1 MSAAASP
8 EILPIDRFRRHRF
21 SRSAAWEPAIFLVYA
36 LALGGFAIH
45 LYRTPI
51 YAMDSV
57 QYMGNAL
64 LMEDNDIGRVHA
76 RVYSELKRTLPKS
89 ALNDLLGNRPDAPA
103 DQNRSRQAR
112 AADPG
117 PFAEFL
123 PMFAIRPL
131 YNQTLWL
138 VSKTGLGLVRSGIL
152 ISAAAYFGLGLLL
165 FSWIRK
171 YAPVA
176 IGAAFSLLLMI
187 SPPLVSLGRETTSD
201 ALATLVAFA
210 ALYLILEKRRL
221 LPGLMLLLASIYFR
235 TDFVVLA
242 GLTILA
248 CWWKGSLDIWKAAI
262 LAWLAL
268 GSVVAINHYS
278 GDYGLKMLYYR
289 SFMTVPV
296 APAEIVAQFSAHDY
310 LKAVRSGLSVMVR
323 SFFMPF
329 LAFGIICVTRGRMPA
344 LFTVSLSYAI
354 FHFAIFP
361 NWEERF
367 VGVFYLSM
375 GVCAASAIRREYDE
389 R

>member
-8 EILPIDRFRRHRF
+8 KILPIDRFRRHRF
-21 SRSAAWEPAIFLVYA
+21 FRSAAWEPAIFLVYA

-89 ALNDLLGNRPDAPA
+89 ALDDLLGNRPDAPA

-152 ISAAAYFGLGLLL
+152 ISVAAYFGLGLLL

-187 SPPLVSLGRETTSD
+187 SPPLMSLGRETTSD

-210 ALYLILEKRRL
+210 ALCLILEKRRL
-221 LPGLMLLLASIYFR
+221 LPGLVLVLASIYFR
-235 TDFVVLA
+235 TDFFVLA

-248 CWWKGSLDIWKAAI
+248 CWWKGSLDIRKAAI
-262 LAWLAL
+262 LACLAL

-289 SFMTVPV
+289 NFISVPV
-296 APAEIVAQFSAHDY
+296 APGEMVPSFSLRDY
-310 LKAVRSGLSVMVR
+310 MSAFRSGIRLMME
-323 SFFMPF
+323 SFFLPF
-329 LAFGIICVTRGRMPA
+329 LALGVIGVATQRARTLFAVTLPPRALSIANLANTDIDMPY
-344 LFTVSLSYAI
+344 SLCCTPFLEFCFLCEA
-354 FHFAIFP
+354 
-361 NWEERF
+361 W
-367 VGVFYLSM
+367 G
-375 GVCAASAIRREYDE
+375 
-389 R
+389 